1 MTPLEDVVIA
11 GAGPAGA
18 LAACLLA
25 RRGARVTLVDRSRFP
40 RGKLCGDT
48 LNPGALA
55 LMARHF
61 DLTPLRRQGCV
72 IDGMLLTGPG
82 GVGVRGEYGAGVQ
95 GLGITRDRLDAW
107 MVEQAVAAGARFVDE
122 TTVLAPERGAD
133 GTVRGVRVR
142 HRSGTVARFAARLTF
157 GTDGRRSRLGQAC
170 GLTRTPAYPRRWA
183 IGAYF
188 DEVDGLSTLGEMHIR
203 NGHYLGV
210 APTRDGRAN
219 ACLVQPHGSDRGAWR
234 DPGAMLIARLQD
246 DLVLGPRFRRAR
258 LATPPIVLGP
268 LAVDTPE
275 PGCAGLLLV
284 GDASG
289 FIDPMT
295 GDGIHLALQGAELAV
310 SVAGDVLDGRRST
323 SDAHRS
329 FAGQLGDRLG
339 RKRRFNRSLRAL
351 VGSPNAVRASAYGA
365 RVWPAA
371 FHAAIR
377 YAGDAP
383 LLGA

>member
-1 MTPLEDVVIA
+1 MTPPDDVVIA

-40 RGKLCGDT
+40 REKLCGDT

-55 LMARHF
+55 LLARHF
-61 DLTPLRRQGCV
+61 ELAPLRRQGCV

-82 GVGVRGEYGAGVQ
+82 GVRVRGEYGAGVQ

-107 MVEQAVAAGARFVDE
+107 MVEQAVASGVRFVEE
-122 TTVLAPERGAD
+122 TTVLAPEREAD
-133 GTVRGVRVR
+133 GTVRGVRAR
-142 HRSGTVARFAARLTF
+142 HRSGAVTLRAAGLTL
-157 GTDGRRSRLGQAC
+157 GADGRRSRLGQAC
-170 GLTRTPAYPRRWA
+170 GLTRAPARPRRWA

-188 DEVDGLSTLGEMHIR
+188 DGVDGLSTLGEMHIR

-219 ACLVQPHGSDRGAWR
+219 ACVVQPHSARHGAWR
-234 DPGAMLIARLQD
+234 EPGALLMSRLQGD
-246 DLVLGPRFRRAR
+246 PVLGPRFRRAR
-258 LATPPIVLGP
+258 LATSPVVLGP
-268 LAVDTPE
+268 LAIDTPE

-295 GDGIHLALQGAELAV
+295 GDGIHLALQGAELAAA
-310 SVAGDVLDGRRST
+310 VAGEVLDGRLSRGG
-323 SDAHRS
+323 AHRS
-329 FAGQLGDRLG
+329 FAAQLRHRLG
-339 RKRRFNRSLRAL
+339 WKRTFNRSLRAL

-365 RVWPAA
+365 RIWPAA

-383 LLGA
+383 LLSA

>member
-1 MTPLEDVVIA
+1 MTPPDDVVIA
-11 GAGPAGA
+11 GAGPAGT

-25 RRGARVTLVDRSRFP
+25 RRGARVTLIDRSRFP
-40 RGKLCGDT
+40 REKLCGDT

-55 LMARHF
+55 LLSRHF
-61 DLTPLRRQGCV
+61 DLAPLRRQGCV

-82 GVGVRGEYGAGVQ
+82 GVCVRGEYGEGVQ

-107 MVEQAVAAGARFVDE
+107 MVQQAVAAGARLVDE
-122 TTVLAPERGAD
+122 TTVVAPEQGPD
-133 GTVRGVRVR
+133 GTVRGVRAR
-142 HRSGTVARFAARLTF
+142 LRSGITTGFVARITLGA
-157 GTDGRRSRLGQAC
+157 DGRRSRLGQMC
-170 GLTRTPAYPRRWA
+170 GLTRTPSHPRRWA

-210 APTRDGRAN
+210 APTRDRGAN
-219 ACLVQPHGSDRGAWR
+219 ACLVQPQASDHGAWR
-234 DPGAMLIARLQD
+234 DPGAMLMSRLQGD
-246 DLVLGPRFRRAR
+246 AVLGPRFRRAR
-258 LATPPIVLGP
+258 LATSPIVLGP
-268 LAVDTPE
+268 LAVDTPQ

-310 SVAGDVLDGRRST
+310 TVTGDVLDGRLSI
-323 SDAHRS
+323 SQAHRV
-329 FAGQLGDRLG
+329 FAGQIRHRLG
-339 RKRRFNRSLRAL
+339 RKRTFNRSLRAL
-351 VGSPNAVRASAYGA
+351 VGSANAVRASAYGA
-365 RVWPAA
+365 RVWPGA
-371 FHAAIR
+371 FHAVIR

-383 LLGA
+383 LLSA

>member
-1 MTPLEDVVIA
+1 MTTDDVVIA
-11 GAGPAGA
+11 GGGPAGA

-55 LMARHF
+55 LLRRHF
-61 DLTPLRRQGCV
+61 DLAPLQQQGCA

-82 GVGVRGEYGAGVQ
+82 GVGVRGDYGAGVQ
-95 GLGITRDRLDAW
+95 GLGITRDLLDAW
-107 MVEQAVAAGARFVDE
+107 MVEQAIAAGARFVDE
-122 TTVLAPERGAD
+122 TTVLAPERQPDGAVT
-133 GTVRGVRVR
+133 GFRAR
-142 HRSGTVARFAARLTF
+142 HRSGRVTRFGGRITVAA
-157 GTDGRRSRLGQAC
+157 DGRRSRLGQSC
-170 GLTRTPAYPRRWA
+170 GLTRTPARPRRWA

-188 DEVDGLSTLGEMHIR
+188 EGVEGLSACGEMHVR

-219 ACLVQPHGSDRGAWR
+219 ACLVQPQTSHQGAWR
-234 DPGAMLIARLQD
+234 EPAAMLVSRLQSD
-246 DLVLGPRFRRAR
+246 PVLGPRFRRAR
-258 LATPPIVLGP
+258 LATSPLVLGP

-295 GDGIHLALQGAELAV
+295 GDGIHLALQGAEIAAAI
-310 SVAGDVLDGRRST
+310 VADVLEGRLAGSA
-323 SDAHRS
+323 AHLP
-329 FAGQLGDRLG
+329 FARQLRRRLG
-339 RKRRFNRSLRAL
+339 RKRTFNRGLRAL
-351 VGSPNAVRASAYGA
+351 VASPGAVRLSSFGA

-371 FHAAIR
+371 FHAVIR

-383 LLGA
+383 TGNG

>member
-1 MTPLEDVVIA
+1 MTPPDDVVIA

-40 RGKLCGDT
+40 REKLCGDT

-55 LMARHF
+55 LLARHF
-61 DLTPLRRQGCV
+61 DLAPLRRQGCV

-82 GVGVRGEYGAGVQ
+82 GVRVRGDYGAGVQ
-95 GLGITRDRLDAW
+95 GLGITRDWLDAW

-122 TTVLAPERGAD
+122 TTVLAPERESD
-133 GTVRGVRVR
+133 GTVRGVRAR
-142 HRSGTVARFAARLTF
+142 HHSGTTTCFAARITL
-157 GTDGRRSRLGQAC
+157 GADGRRSRLGQSC
-170 GLTRTPAYPRRWA
+170 GLTRTPAHPRRWA

-188 DEVDGLSTLGEMHIR
+188 EEVAGLSTLGEMHVR
-203 NGHYLGV
+203 DGHYLGV

-219 ACLVQPHGSDRGAWR
+219 ACLVQPHTASHGAWR
-234 DPGAMLIARLQD
+234 APGTMLMSRLQGD
-246 DLVLGPRFRRAR
+246 PVLGPRFRRAR
-258 LATPPIVLGP
+258 MATPPIVLGP
-268 LAVDTPE
+268 LAVDTPQ

-295 GDGIHLALQGAELAV
+295 GDGIHLALRGAETAV
-310 SVAGDVLDGRRST
+310 AVAGDVLDGRLAI
-323 SDAHRS
+323 SDAHRL
-329 FAGQLGDRLG
+329 FADRLRHRLG
-339 RKRRFNRSLRAL
+339 RKRTFNRSLRAL
-351 VGSPNAVRASAYGA
+351 VGSPSAVRASALGA

-371 FHAAIR
+371 FHAVIR

-383 LLGA
+383 LLSA

>member
-1 MTPLEDVVIA
+1 MARTDDVVIA
-11 GAGPAGA
+11 GGGPAGA

-40 RGKLCGDT
+40 REKLCGDT

-55 LMARHF
+55 LLGRHF
-61 DLTPLRRQGCV
+61 DVTPLRQLGCA

-82 GVGVRGEYGAGVQ
+82 GVRVRGEYGAGVK

-107 MVEQAVAAGARFVDE
+107 MVEQAVAAGARLVDE
-122 TTVLAPERGAD
+122 TTVLAPDRQPD
-133 GTVRGVRVR
+133 GTVTGFGAR
-142 HRSGTVARFAARLTF
+142 HRAGQVMRFCGRITLGA
-157 GTDGRRSRLGQAC
+157 DGRRSRLGQSC
-170 GLTRTPAYPRRWA
+170 GLTRTPASPRRWA

-188 DEVDGLSTLGEMHIR
+188 AGVEGLSAFGEMHVR
-203 NGHYLGV
+203 DGHYLGV

-219 ACLVQPHGSDRGAWR
+219 ACLVQPQSPNEAPWR
-234 DPGAMLIARLQD
+234 EPAAMLVSRLRGD
-246 DLVLGPRFRRAR
+246 AVLGPRFRHAR
-258 LATPPIVLGP
+258 LATSPIVLGP
-268 LAVDTPE
+268 LAVDTPV

-310 SVAGDVLDGRRST
+310 EVVDEVLEGRLPASG
-323 SDAHRS
+323 AHRS
-329 FAGQLGDRLG
+329 FAEQLRHRLG
-339 RKRRFNRSLRAL
+339 RKRTFNRSLRAL

-365 RVWPAA
+365 RLWPAA
-371 FHAAIR
+371 FHAVIR
-377 YAGDAP
+377 YAGGAP
-383 LLGA
+383 LLSA

>member
-1 MTPLEDVVIA
+1 MTRRDDVVIA

-18 LAACLLA
+18 LSACLLA

-40 RGKLCGDT
+40 RVKLCGDT

-55 LMARHF
+55 LLARHF
-61 DLTPLRRQGCV
+61 DLGPLRRQGCA

-82 GVGVRGEYGAGVQ
+82 EVCVRGEYGAGVQ

-107 MVEQAVAAGARFVDE
+107 MLEQAVAAGATFVDE
-122 TTVLAPERGAD
+122 TAVTGPEREAD
-133 GTVRGVRVR
+133 GTVRGVR
-142 HRSGTVARFAARLTF
+142 ARLGSGITTGF
-157 GTDGRRSRLGQAC
+157 TARITLGADGRRSRLGQAC
-170 GLTRTPAYPRRWA
+170 GLTRTPTHPRRWA

-210 APTRDGRAN
+210 APTRNGWAN
-219 ACLVQPHGSDRGAWR
+219 ACLVQPHGTDRGAWR
-234 DPGAMLIARLQD
+234 DPGTMLMSRLQGD
-246 DLVLGPRFRRAR
+246 PVLGPRFRRAR

-275 PGCAGLLLV
+275 PGCPGLLLV

-295 GDGIHLALQGAELAV
+295 GDGIHLALQSAELAV
-310 SVAGDVLDGRRST
+310 SVAGDVLDGSLAT
-323 SDAHRS
+323 SDAYHV
-329 FAGQLGDRLG
+329 FAGQVHRRLG
-339 RKRRFNRSLRAL
+339 RKRSFNRSLRAL
-351 VGSPNAVRASAYGA
+351 VGSPNAVRASAFGA

-383 LLGA
+383 LLHA

>member
-1 MTPLEDVVIA
+1 MTPIDDVVIA
-11 GAGPAGA
+11 GAGPAGT

-25 RRGARVTLVDRSRFP
+25 RRGARVTVIDRSRFP
-40 RGKLCGDT
+40 RSKLCGDT

-55 LMARHF
+55 LLARHF
-61 DLTPLRRQGCV
+61 DLAPLRRQGCA

-82 GVGVRGEYGAGVQ
+82 GARVRGDYVAGVQ

-107 MVEQAVAAGARFVDE
+107 LVEQAVAAGARFVDE
-122 TTVLAPERGAD
+122 TTVLAPERDPD
-133 GTVRGVRVR
+133 GTVHGVRAR
-142 HRSGTVARFAARLTF
+142 HRSGIVRGFAARLTL
-157 GTDGRRSRLGQAC
+157 GADGRRSRLGQAC
-170 GLTRTPAYPRRWA
+170 GLTRTPAHPRRWA

-188 DEVDGLSTLGEMHIR
+188 DEVEGLSTFGEMHIR
-203 NGHYLGV
+203 HGHYLGV

-219 ACLVQPHGSDRGAWR
+219 ACLVQPQASDHRAWR
-234 DPGAMLIARLQD
+234 EPAALLMNRLQRD
-246 DLVLGPRFRRAR
+246 PVLGPRFGRAR
-258 LATPPIVLGP
+258 LATSPIVLGP

-310 SVAGDVLDGRRST
+310 TVAGEVFDGRLSIRN
-323 SDAHRS
+323 AHREFS
-329 FAGQLGDRLG
+329 GQVRHRLG
-339 RKRRFNRSLRAL
+339 RKRTFNRSLRAL
-351 VGSPNAVRASAYGA
+351 IGSPNAVRASAYGA
-365 RVWPAA
+365 RVWPSA
-371 FHAAIR
+371 FHAVIR

-383 LLGA
+383 LLSA